1 MSVRLESQRLV
12 LREPEESDV
21 PALLL
26 YYQFNEERF
35 ARWEP
40 YHDDDLSY
48 HMRWVHWRRGES
60 AIGRGWSFLA
70 LDRAEPDALVAVVN
84 LYDVVASSAHSA
96 ILGYSVDGAHEG
108 KGYAREAVEA
118 VIAYAFGTLN
128 LHRLT
133 ANYHP
138 ANERSGALL
147 RRLGFVVEGY
157 ARDMIYL
164 RGTWRDHILT
174 SLTNPAWN
182 PPPATGPA

>member
-1 MSVRLESQRLV
+1 MSVRLETPRLV
-12 LREPEESDV
+12 LREPEEADA

-26 YYQFNEERF
+26 YAQFNEERF

-40 YHDDDLSY
+40 HHGDLAYHV
-48 HMRWVHWRRGES
+48 RWVAWRQAES
-60 AIGRGWSFLA
+60 AMGRGRSFLA
-70 LDRAEPDALVAVVN
+70 LDRADPDALAGIVS
-84 LYDVVASSAHSA
+84 LYDIYAGSAHSTT
-96 ILGYSVDGAHEG
+96 LGYSVGGAHEG

-128 LHRLT
+128 LHRIA

-157 ARDMIYL
+157 ARDMIRI

-174 SLTNPAWN
+174 SLTNPNWN
-182 PPPATGPA
+182 PPDATGQA